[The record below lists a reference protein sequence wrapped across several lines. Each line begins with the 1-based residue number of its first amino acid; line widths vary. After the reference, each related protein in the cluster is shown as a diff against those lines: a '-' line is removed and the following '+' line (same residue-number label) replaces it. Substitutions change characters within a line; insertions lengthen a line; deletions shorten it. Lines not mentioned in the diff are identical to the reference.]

1 MNVIIQEQDV
11 TNERDEEHTKNLVT
25 EVKKL
30 TSNFAKLESTLAM
43 SKNINTVLSGRLI
56 QMEMQC

>member
-1 MNVIIQEQDV
+1 MNVIIREQDV

-56 QMEMQC
+56 QMGRQC

>member
-56 QMEMQC
+56 QMERQC

>member
-56 QMEMQC
+56 QMGRQC

>member
-11 TNERDEEHTKNLVT
+11 TNERDEEHTKNLVK

-56 QMEMQC
+56 QMERQC